1 MFRGL
6 SPSPLKACSNRPR
19 FVMQIEQINLQY
31 NRLEDRLIVRIGI
44 SDHRELRF
52 FMTRLLTVEL
62 LKVIG
67 AQRADAGTRFA
78 QKLGAPTLDP
88 QVAREFADQQAM
100 SGVSMEKPYEAERA
114 AVFGERIPL
123 ISALSWS
130 RQDDIT
136 TFTFKTATN
145 EQFAL
150 NCNPSLLV
158 GFEQL
163 LRKLSVTANWAVEAS
178 IAAASTQAAPSAAPA
193 APAAPQTVH

>member
-1 MFRGL
+1 
-6 SPSPLKACSNRPR
+6 
-19 FVMQIEQINLQY
+19 MQIEQINLQY

-44 SDHRELRF
+44 SGQQELRF

-100 SGVSMEKPYEAERA
+100 SGVSLEKPYEGEGRKL
-114 AVFGERIPL
+114 VFGERIPL
-123 ISALSWS
+123 ISGLSWG

-136 TFTFKTATN
+136 AFTFQTVTG
-145 EQFAL
+145 EQFSL
-150 NCNPSLLV
+150 NCNASLLV

-163 LRKLSVTANWAVEAS
+163 LRKLSATASWAIDAPPDATE
-178 IAAASTQAAPSAAPA
+178 QPAPSQAN
-193 APAAPQTVH
+193 APQSLH